1 MIKDLVVN
9 LAVGGARDVAGDYA
23 LALAKMFEAHLAGVA
38 FAYDPVV
45 AATAAGGVPVNFV
58 DAQRLENETA
68 AKASVTRFEQAA
80 KAAGLSVETQMLDA
94 TFAGAAE
101 LFGRVAR
108 RFDLAVVGQVEPE
121 RAGAAELIIEASLF
135 ESGRPVVVV
144 PYIQKGLQL
153 ERVLACWDGSRTA
166 ARAIADAIPIL
177 SRAQSVEL
185 LFIANERG
193 KRDENPGEH
202 MIRHLARHGIT
213 ATAKQLAAG
222 DSDIASTILS
232 YAADGAAD
240 LIIMGGYGHSRLREF
255 ILGGATRGILNTM
268 TVPVLMSH

>member
-1 MIKDLVVN
+1 
-9 LAVGGARDVAGDYA
+9 
-23 LALAKMFEAHLAGVA
+23 
-38 FAYDPVV
+38 V

-58 DAQRLENETA
+58 DAQRVENETA

-80 KAAGLSVETQMLDA
+80 KATGLSVETQMLDA

-101 LFGRVAR
+101 LFGRMAR
-108 RFDLAVVGQVEPE
+108 RADLAVVGQAQPE
-121 RAGAAELIIEASLF
+121 RAGAAELIIEAGLF

-185 LFIANERG
+185 LFVINERG
-193 KRDENPGEH
+193 KRDEQPRDD
-202 MIRHLARHGIT
+202 MVPHLARHGIT
-213 ATAKQLAAG
+213 ATTKQLAAG
-222 DSDIASTILS
+222 DTDIASTILS
-232 YAADGAAD
+232 YAADSAAD
-240 LIIMGGYGHSRLREF
+240 LIVMGGYGHSRLREF